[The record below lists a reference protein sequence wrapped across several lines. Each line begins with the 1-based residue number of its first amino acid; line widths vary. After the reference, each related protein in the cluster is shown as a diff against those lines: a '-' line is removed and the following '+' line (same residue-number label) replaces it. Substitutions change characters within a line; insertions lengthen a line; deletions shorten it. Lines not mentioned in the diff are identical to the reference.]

1 MIEKLLAT
9 KQESDVFDIK
19 LKYYDEDKKFSLIKD
34 IISFANCRENNDK
47 YLIFGVEDKTFK
59 IKGLSGELPD
69 ISEIQS
75 LLNMYIEPNVDI
87 EIGTKIIKAK
97 KIKYIKIKNCI
108 NKPYIIKR
116 SYLKNGKTE
125 LREGEIYIRKNATNS
140 IATRNDLIQMF
151 MERENFF
158 AIVNQVGIS
167 SKMVLLLIEL
177 KNETSQI
184 IDVTKIAFRIINN
197 QQEFSVN
204 KGYLYNNNQKI
215 KSKLCIDKN
224 NKIRVFPYSKRLEWL
239 CFDVDDKLYEIITKN
254 KGVKLY
260 LKIMDD
266 SLLNLDVDIKY
277 SEERK

>member
-1 MIEKLLAT
+1 MIEKLLTT

-34 IISFANCRENNDK
+34 IISFANCREHNDK

-59 IKGLSGELPD
+59 IKGLSGEIPD

-97 KIKYIKIKNCI
+97 KIKYIKIKNCT
-108 NKPYIIKR
+108 NKPYIIKK

-158 AIVNQVGIS
+158 AIINQVAIS

-184 IDVTKIAFRIINN
+184 VDVTKITFRIINN

-239 CFDVDDKLYEIITKN
+239 CFDVDDKLYEIVTKN

>member
-19 LKYYDEDKKFSLIKD
+19 LKYYEEDKKSSLIKD
-34 IISFANCRENNDK
+34 IVSFANCKELGDK
-47 YLIFGVEDKTFK
+47 FIIFGVEDKTFK
-59 IKGLSGELPD
+59 IKGMSGELPD

-75 LLNMYIEPNVDI
+75 LLNPYIEPSIKI
-87 EIGTKIIKAK
+87 ELGSQIVEGKE
-97 KIKYIKIKNCI
+97 IKYIKIKNCI
-108 NKPYIIKR
+108 NKPYVIKKPY
-116 SYLKNGKTE
+116 SKNGKTE

-151 MERENFF
+151 MEREIFF
-158 AIVNQVGIS
+158 AIINQVDIL
-167 SKMVLLLIEL
+167 SKMVLLLLEL

-184 IDVTKIAFRIINN
+184 VDVTKIAFRIINN

-224 NKIRVFPYSKRLEWL
+224 NKIRVLPYSKRLEWL

>member
-1 MIEKLLAT
+1 MIEKLLTT

-34 IISFANCRENNDK
+34 IISFENCREHNDK

-59 IKGLSGELPD
+59 IKGLSGEMPD

-97 KIKYIKIKNCI
+97 KIKYIKIKNCT
-108 NKPYIIKR
+108 NKPYIIKK

-158 AIVNQVGIS
+158 AIINQVDIL

-184 IDVTKIAFRIINN
+184 VDVTKIAFRIINN

-204 KGYLYNNNQKI
+204 KGYLYNNNHKI

-224 NKIRVFPYSKRLEWL
+224 NIIRVLPYSKRLEWL